1 MLKEQWSM
9 AMKNHVRSCLKD
21 VGKGWFN
28 LHESNREVYEHS
40 KLKKF
45 LNMVNFMMQV
55 CLTAHSQR

>member
-1 MLKEQWSM
+1 M